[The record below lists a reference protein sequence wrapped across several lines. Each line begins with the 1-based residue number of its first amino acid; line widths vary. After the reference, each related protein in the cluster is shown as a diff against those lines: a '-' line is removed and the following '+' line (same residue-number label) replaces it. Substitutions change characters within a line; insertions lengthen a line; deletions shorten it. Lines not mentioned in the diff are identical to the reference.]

1 MPMASGIIDIQGT
14 CDSRFAAVRDVFAG
28 NFADLGEVGAGVAV
42 TLDGR
47 LVVDLWGGHADAART
62 RPWRPDT
69 VVNVYSSTKGITS
82 TAAAILAGRG
92 QLDYDAP
99 VTRYW
104 PEFGP
109 AGKDGVLVRH
119 LFTHRVGLPYLADVS
134 TLSVVFDW
142 AAAVRVLEAQ
152 PPLWTPGAQSGYHA
166 FTFGWLTG
174 EVIRRIT
181 GMSVGAF
188 VRAEIA
194 GPLGVDFSIG
204 TPATEAHRI
213 AEVLVAT
220 RSADQPRP
228 GADVLPKYAL
238 DLHEQAIASVNTPQ
252 FRLAELPAANGHS
265 NARSLARI
273 YGVLANEGRDGDKQ
287 LVDAAAVAQLSVE
300 ASSGYDVV
308 LARDVRRSLGFNLAM
323 PGGLTGY
330 GPNPRTFGHGGAGGS
345 LGFADPDARIGF
357 GYAMNRMRV
366 DRDGDPRWL
375 RLIDAVYSAI

>member
-1 MPMASGIIDIQGT
+1 MASGIIDIQGT
-14 CDSRFAAVRDVFAG
+14 CDSRFAAVGDAFAS
-28 NFADLGEVGAGVAV
+28 NFADFDEVGAGVAV
-42 TLDGR
+42 TVDGR

-62 RPWRPDT
+62 RPWRSDT
-69 VVNVYSSTKGITS
+69 IVNVYSSTKGITS

-99 VTRYW
+99 VARYW
-104 PEFGP
+104 PEFGR
-109 AGKDGVLVRH
+109 AGKDDALVRH
-119 LFTHRVGLPYLADVS
+119 LFTHSAGLPYLAEV
-134 TLSVVFDW
+134 TALPVVFDW
-142 AAAVRVLEAQ
+142 PAAVRVLEAQ
-152 PPLWTPGAQSGYHA
+152 QPSWTPGAQSGYHA

-188 VRAEIA
+188 VRDEIA
-194 GPLGVDFSIG
+194 APLGADFFIG
-204 TPATEAHRI
+204 TPAVEDHRI

-228 GADVLPKYAL
+228 GADVLPAYAL
-238 DLHEQAIASVNTPQ
+238 DLHEQAIASVNTAP
-252 FRLAELPAANGHS
+252 FRRAELPAANGHS

-273 YGVLANEGRDGDKQ
+273 YGVLASNGRAGDTQ
-287 LVDAAAVAQLSVE
+287 LLDAAAVARLSVE
-300 ASSGYDVV
+300 AASGYDAV
-308 LARDVRRSLGFNLAM
+308 LGRDVRRSLGFNLAM

-357 GYAMNRMRV
+357 GYAMNRMRL

-375 RLIDAVYSAI
+375 RLIEALYSAI